1 MRCTSMARCSSGGR
15 FSFGGNRFNYPLG
28 CRWTGRERRCLMT
41 AVDSEVFENNTLAC
55 DDITGRAATV
65 SACCYRAHEKERIVA
80 TLLANSPLLVVSG
93 QGIGKSTLARFVAD
107 DLRAR
112 GFPVAVVF
120 HKTVKQVLV
129 DIAEQL
135 RLGTSSL
142 DGKTQTT
149 TQLQTTIAEELKRR
163 TAFLLFDD
171 AHRLPVNLR
180 AWLIELMD
188 AGANF
193 VLFATHPPKKDVF
206 LKLGRIEL

>member
-1 MRCTSMARCSSGGR
+1 
-15 FSFGGNRFNYPLG
+15 
-28 CRWTGRERRCLMT
+28 
-41 AVDSEVFENNTLAC
+41 
-55 DDITGRAATV
+55 
-65 SACCYRAHEKERIVA
+65 A

-93 QGIGKSTLARFVAD
+93 QGMGKSTLARFVAE

-112 GFPVAVVF
+112 GFPVAVVS

-135 RLGTSSL
+135 RLGPPSL

-149 TQLQTTIAEELKRR
+149 AQLQTTIAEDLKRR

-193 VLFATHPPKKDVF
+193 VLFAIHPPKKDVF
-206 LKLGRIEL
+206 LKLGRVELKPVDRQAIRELMMDAARDLELALDSSRLSALQERCGGNPMLARRVIHEEHLGLEEATTD